1 MAGRICL
8 VTKAIHLELV
18 SDLTTESFIAAF
30 KRFIARRSICNQVYS
45 DNATNF
51 HCARNTLYELFQFF
65 KSKDFNSAIQS
76 FSNSQNF
83 KWSFIPPSSPHFVG
97 LWESGI
103 KSVKFHLRSFVG
115 QTILTF
121 KEFYTILTQIEACLN
136 SRPLFAIS
144 NDPKDPEPLTPGHFL
159 IGSPL
164 TSFPD
169 PDFSEIPENRLGR
182 WQLLQKFI
190 QVIWKRW
197 SKDYLHQLQQRNK
210 WRFPNRNL
218 V

>member
-1 MAGRICL
+1 MYRQIL
-8 VTKAIHLELV
+8 VTQKDSNLQRILWRENPEQDLKHYALRTVTYGTTSASFLATRCLAIHLELV
-18 SDLTTESFIAAF
+18 SDLTTESFIDDLLLA
-30 KRFIARRSICNQVYS
+30 
-45 DNATNF
+45 
-51 HCARNTLYELFQFF
+51 
-65 KSKDFNSAIQS
+65 
-76 FSNSQNF
+76 
-83 KWSFIPPSSPHFVG
+83 G
-97 LWESGI
+97 
-103 KSVKFHLRSFVG
+103 
-115 QTILTF
+115 
-121 KEFYTILTQIEACLN
+121 EFYTILTQIEACLN

-197 SKDYLHQLQQRNK
+197 SKGYLHQLQQNNK
-210 WRFPNRNL
+210 WLFPNRNL
-218 V
+218 CEGDLVLICDDNTSPLFWKSGIVTHPFMGSDNLVDRVELS